1 MNTTISYTPA
11 IDGFD
16 GGNKFITVDANAFLQ
31 MLEDKNPAYELTD
44 ATNDTLLKPYF
55 DIDWKI
61 HEDETY
67 SNEGAEYLTELGK
80 QYLEE
85 YLGVFE
91 LNPTIAVATSHSNGF
106 TLKDKNGKP
115 MGKYSCRYFIT
126 NMLMTKKDMIILV
139 NDINFVLNQDTW
151 RFEKSPNYTDYAEEG
166 LGKKQSCL
174 FDNQVY
180 SRNRKMRAVGTSKSG
195 ENRPLTIYSGE
206 LRDTIINAF
215 ADPSSKVFE
224 YPTSMKGVEPK
235 SKYSSSGVVHPDE
248 IKTIGE
254 LGKNKDE
261 IEYYCN
267 QGAFINNVS
276 SHLGWIALGGTFLS
290 ILEPDDAFEMWQL
303 ATSNGGS
310 FNKQLEVFDH
320 FRHLKILF
328 EDPIIAINSIRKN
341 IKKQTPSIIENWK
354 KLQRQQQK
362 DAEQKLKDEIKATK
376 EADRQLKEIMKEEK
390 EEQKR
395 VKDQLKQEK
404 ENKKAIEREAVEK
417 RRSENTFVSSDNEAI
432 DVIIDELG
440 DKFVYSNG
448 KMFYKD
454 GFKWTHDNDKI
465 DKILMKYILESQL
478 YRTNEHAEL
487 IPYCQNVKTSKNV
500 REGMLAKLSILKYD
514 KYLYDKFHSSTKNKL
529 CFFDGVLDLKE
540 KSFTLWENIPENTIY
555 TTVVIERCF
564 ATYFENPDREYID
577 TIKKDIMDNLFGN
590 RCDIALKFFSRAI
603 GGNIEDKNFMSYF
616 GNRNC
621 GKGILFSLFS
631 YAFGEYISPFNLENM
646 ICKRESSK
654 SSDIAKENAWLLPL
668 EFTRIAIAQETD
680 ENENGNISQK
690 LKISNKV
697 MKSVAS
703 GGDILTAR
711 PLYKDPVNFT
721 IDATL
726 AFFGNNELAIN
737 GDDSSQHHLKLN
749 GVKQFVTQE
758 MYNEYLKF
766 GEDYITA
773 FAVRDETLK
782 EKVKTDDYSNAMVFL
797 LLENFVSRSITIK
810 NDCDDEQEECSVRK
824 LIFMNFEVTKD
835 DDDRVPKEILFATIK
850 GDKKKILAELKQIG
864 CVGTNDC
871 KTSVKM
877 VDDDG
882 KEVTKRVHAFKGLKL
897 KIVAVEDK

>member
-1 MNTTISYTPA
+1 MNTTISYTPS
-11 IDGFD
+11 IGGID
-16 GGNKFITVDANAFLQ
+16 GGNNFITVDADTFLQ
-31 MLEDKNPAYELTD
+31 LLEDKKPAYELTD
-44 ATNDTLLKPYF
+44 ATNDTLIKPYF

-61 HEDETY
+61 HDGETY
-67 SNEGAEYLTELGK
+67 TNEGAEYLTELGK

-85 YLGVFE
+85 YLGAFE
-91 LNPTIAVATSHSNGF
+91 INPKIAVATSHSNGF
-106 TLKDKNGKP
+106 TLKDKNSKP

-126 NMLMTKKDMIILV
+126 NMLMTKQHMIILV
-139 NDINFVLNQDTW
+139 GDINFVLNQDPW
-151 RFEKSPNYTDYAEEG
+151 RLEAPNYTDYADEG
-166 LGKKQSCL
+166 LGNKQTNL

-180 SRNRKMRAVGTSKSG
+180 SRNRKMRTVGTSKSG
-195 ENRPLTIYSGE
+195 ENRPLILYSGE
-206 LRDTIINAF
+206 LQDTIITAF
-215 ADPSSKVFE
+215 ADPTSKVFE
-224 YPTSMKGVEPK
+224 YPKSMKGVEPK
-235 SKYSSSGVVHPDE
+235 SKYSSYGVVHPDE

-267 QGAFINNVS
+267 QGGFINDVS
-276 SHLGWIALGGTFLS
+276 SHLGWITLGGTFMS
-290 ILEPDDAFEMWQL
+290 ILLPDDAFEMWQL
-303 ATSNGGS
+303 ATNNGGS

-320 FRHLKILF
+320 FRHLKVLF
-328 EDPIIAINSIRKN
+328 EDPIIAINSIRKK
-341 IKKQTPSIIENWK
+341 IKKQTPSIFENWK

-376 EADRQLKEIMKEEK
+376 EAEKQLKDSLRQEREQEK
-390 EEQKR
+390 EQK
-395 VKDQLKQEK
+395 QLKKQEK
-404 ENKKAIEREAVEK
+404 ENKKVIEKAEIET
-417 RRSENTFVSSDNEAI
+417 RRSENTFVSSDNDAI
-432 DVIIDELG
+432 DVIINELG
-440 DKFVYSNG
+440 DKFVFSNG

-454 GFKWTHDNDKI
+454 GFKWTHDDDKI
-465 DKILMKYILESQL
+465 DNILMKYILESKL
-478 YRTNEHAEL
+478 YRTNDKAEL

-529 CFFDGVLDLKE
+529 CFIDGVLDLQKN
-540 KSFTLWENIPENTIY
+540 SFTLWENIPENTIY
-555 TTVVIERCF
+555 TTVIIERCF
-564 ATYFENPDREYID
+564 ATYFENPNKKFID
-577 TIKKDIMDNLFGN
+577 IIKKDIMDNLFGN

-603 GGNIEDKNFMSYF
+603 GGNIEDKNFMSYS

-646 ICKRESSK
+646 MCRRESNK
-654 SSDIAKENAWLLPL
+654 SSDLAKENAWLLPL
-668 EFTRIAIAQETD
+668 EFARLAIAQETD

-690 LKISNKV
+690 LKLSNK
-697 MKSVAS
+697 MIKSVVG

-749 GVKQFVTQE
+749 GVKQFITQE
-758 MYNEYLKF
+758 MYDEYKKL

-782 EKVKTDDYSNAMVFL
+782 EKVKTDDYSNAMVYL
-797 LLENFVSRSITIK
+797 LLNNFVNKSITIK
-810 NDCDDEQEECSVRK
+810 NDCDEEEEENSVRK
-824 LIFMNFEVTKD
+824 LIFMKFDITKD
-835 DDDRVPKEILFATIK
+835 DDDRISKDILFATIK

-864 CVGTNDC
+864 CVGDNNC
-871 KTSVKM
+871 KTTVKFI
-877 VDDDG
+877 DEKG
-882 KEVTKRVHAFKGLKL
+882 EEKSKRVHAFKRLKL
-897 KIVAVEDK
+897 KPVEFQEN